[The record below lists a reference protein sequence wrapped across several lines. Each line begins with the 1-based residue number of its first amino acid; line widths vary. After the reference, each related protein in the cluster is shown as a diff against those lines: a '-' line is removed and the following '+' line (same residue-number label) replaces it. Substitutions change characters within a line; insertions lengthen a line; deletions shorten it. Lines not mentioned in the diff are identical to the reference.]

1 MDISETMTVMSIW
14 MFQMMIISS
23 FKQTVQKNLT
33 MMALKYFATAR
44 SPIVSYNNPVSV
56 LQSIYWIIYVVVY
69 YVNEL

>member
-1 MDISETMTVMSIW
+1 
-14 MFQMMIISS
+14 
-23 FKQTVQKNLT
+23 